1 MDEVQTLDETNERKH
16 SKMDIPQFIEPGK
29 LGGWLL
35 EGESIEDGMRA
46 IKCRRILNRFPKKPS
61 EYERF
66 FRDLQLGG
74 YGVEDMVEKM
84 AAREQPRLFRDI
96 PIVWEH
102 LTVIDCANCGSNLI
116 EFWQAS
122 KGGKTQIQQKMRCC
136 SEMELA
142 PAEVIPI
149 QPIFER

>member
-35 EGESIEDGMRA
+35 EGESIEDGMLA
-46 IKCRRILNRFPKKPS
+46 IKCRQIWNQYRNPS
-61 EYERF
+61 GNEGFY
-66 FRDLQLGG
+66 RDLKLSG
-74 YGVEDMVEKM
+74 YRMKGMVGKM
-84 AAREQPRLFRDI
+84 AARHQPRLFRDI

-102 LTVIDCANCGSNLI
+102 LTVIDCANCGSNVI
-116 EFWQAS
+116 EFWRGS
-122 KGGKTQIQQKMRCC
+122 SGEFSIHQQVQCC
-136 SEMELA
+136 SEMKLA
-142 PAEVIPI
+142 PAEDIPI